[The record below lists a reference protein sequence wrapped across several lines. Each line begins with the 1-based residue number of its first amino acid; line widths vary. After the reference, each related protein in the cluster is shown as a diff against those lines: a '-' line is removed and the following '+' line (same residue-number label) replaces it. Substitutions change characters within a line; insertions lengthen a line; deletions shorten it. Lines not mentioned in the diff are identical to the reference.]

1 MLEENERL
9 KQDPLAAV
17 PEAVD
22 YRCIQT
28 IKRGFAKERRHTV
41 GRITYRVLNRVAM
54 IAVMCALL
62 FVTAFA
68 ASSEIRSKT
77 INLLIEVSD
86 TFSTLT
92 LRESQMAPN
101 QTDFSD
107 LSTETMNL
115 LCGYHFPNV
124 PEGFTVEYQGGGQ
137 SSGYIQYI
145 NADGATILFDIFE
158 ISDGDE
164 YIIDTED
171 AELTNMRIHGY
182 EGLLVEKQN
191 EFDSGIVVNS
201 IDVVWGDTDQ
211 SKFILIRGYN
221 VDIVKNN
228 NICDEICVG
237 DIITFISDPE
247 YFGDGYIMPIVGLS
261 KGNKVY
267 LNFDVGYKEYMS
279 YLYNR

>member
-1 MLEENERL
+1 MNRRDELRERYEDALFAFLMEDVIETEGKKMLEENERL

-54 IAVMCALL
+54 IAVICALL

-92 LRESQMAPN
+92 LRESQMTPN

-221 VDIVKNN
+221 VD
-228 NICDEICVG
+228 
-237 DIITFISDPE
+237 
-247 YFGDGYIMPIVGLS
+247 
-261 KGNKVY
+261 
-267 LNFDVGYKEYMS
+267 
-279 YLYNR
+279 